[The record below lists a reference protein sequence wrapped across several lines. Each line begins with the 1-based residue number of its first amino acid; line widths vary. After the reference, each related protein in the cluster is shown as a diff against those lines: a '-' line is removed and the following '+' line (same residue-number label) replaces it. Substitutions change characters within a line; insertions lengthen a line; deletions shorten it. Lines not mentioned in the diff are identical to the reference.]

1 MVNGYALGGGL
12 ELAMACHLRVAA
24 DNARLGQPEVNLGL
38 IPGFGGTQRL
48 LRLAGRAAT
57 LELCLLGT
65 PIDAARALQLGL
77 VNRVVPAADLESET
91 MKLAAQLASAA
102 PLALRGVLDAVVLG
116 GECGI
121 EEGLQFETAQFAL
134 LFASEDMREGT
145 DAFLMAQATSSRTAE
160 PRPAMAPSTESDR
173 RTGCTAPTVAGAVAR
188 ERPRWRLAGRP
199 DGLRPQDDDEDAP
212 IAETQARHRGAWAA
226 RERHRARES
235 RLAGRAAEA
244 RRATFGPEASGH
256 HQRFAGRA
264 GVGGCSAR
272 SRRCRAP
279 QDRPCPRPPPRR
291 AGAMRVHAQP
301 ETSGMSVRKSDGG
314 RRRAGQGGRACDE
327 VRRRQAGRPT
337 QEERRAA
344 GRPDEGRRDRGDVR
358 APAGAQPASDHR
370 AGIHHA
376 VRVAGRGDPVGAGHR
391 RQR

>member
-1 MVNGYALGGGL
+1 MTASPVLSRDADGVRVLTIDRPDKLNALNRQTLEALDAAFAAAGEDPAVRAVVLTGSGGKAFVAGADIAEMNALTAIEGREFSLLGQRLMRRIERLPKPVIAMVNGYALGGGL

-24 DNARLGQPEVNLGL
+24 DSARLGQPEVNLGL

-145 DAFLMAQATSSRTAE
+145 DAFLAKRK
-160 PRPAMAPSTESDR
+160 
-173 RTGCTAPTVAGAVAR
+173 
-188 ERPRWRLAGRP
+188 
-199 DGLRPQDDDEDAP
+199 PQF
-212 IAETQARHRGAWAA
+212 QNR
-226 RERHRARES
+226 
-235 RLAGRAAEA
+235 
-244 RRATFGPEASGH
+244 
-256 HQRFAGRA
+256 
-264 GVGGCSAR
+264 
-272 SRRCRAP
+272 
-279 QDRPCPRPPPRR
+279 
-291 AGAMRVHAQP
+291 
-301 ETSGMSVRKSDGG
+301 
-314 RRRAGQGGRACDE
+314 
-327 VRRRQAGRPT
+327 
-337 QEERRAA
+337 
-344 GRPDEGRRDRGDVR
+344 
-358 APAGAQPASDHR
+358 
-370 AGIHHA
+370 
-376 VRVAGRGDPVGAGHR
+376 
-391 RQR
+391 